1 MQKDTTLISFLS
13 ISIAYTI
20 GLLFFTIVETLINGK
35 ADDFGVIIFWSAIFE
50 FLAWLVFLFYPLKK
64 LNSKSKIFN
73 PILFPIISM
82 IYLEIVFIIMIGWGF
97 LISGYYI
104 VLFVAAV
111 VGYSFGVIYINLI
124 NNKRFNDFLRKR
136 ELNRLIILYPFL
148 FIFLF
153 LYAFPKILPATA
165 FRFMPDQIQAN
176 IVEKTIPKFKEGDS
190 FTDLDKALPGYLYH
204 IQNGQGNMSAQMENF
219 SFVIQIENNKI
230 VRLEHSKQ
238 KNPDF
243 TIYGSNN

>member
-50 FLAWLVFLFYPLKK
+50 FIAWLVFLIYPLKK
-64 LNSKSKIFN
+64 LNPKSEIFN
-73 PILFPIISM
+73 PLLFPIISM
-82 IYLEIVFIIMIGWGF
+82 IYLEIVFLIMIGWGF
-97 LISGYYI
+97 LLSGYYI
-104 VLFVAAV
+104 VLWVAAV
-111 VGYSFGVIYINLI
+111 VGFSFGYIYINLI
-124 NNKRFNDFLRKR
+124 NNKRFNNFIRKR

-165 FRFMPDQIQAN
+165 FRFMPDEIQAN
-176 IVEKTIPKFKEGDS
+176 IVEETIPKFKEGDS
-190 FTDLDKALPGYLYH
+190 FEDLDKSLPGYLNH
-204 IQNGQGNMSAQMENF
+204 IHNGEGTSFAHHGEF
-219 SFVIQIENNKI
+219 SFVIEVENNKI
-230 VRLEHSKQ
+230 VRLEHSEQ